1 MPWHAAAMG
10 EPFIGSEAVAAGITT
25 HSQLRSRYTR
35 VFRDVYVLKG
45 TELTPTLRAHA
56 AWLWSRRRGVIA
68 GFSAAALHGSRWIDA
83 ARAVDIIH
91 DNRHSLAGLQ
101 IWSDRLASDEID
113 VVAGTAVTTTVRT
126 ALDLACWYPTT
137 TAVAALDDL
146 VRATELKLPDVELLT
161 ARYRG
166 RRGIER
172 ARASLN
178 LVDAG
183 AQSPKETWLRLVLVR
198 AGLPRPQTQIPV
210 HDDFGDAIAYLDMG
224 WEDVKVAVEY
234 DGEQH
239 RTDRRQ
245 YTWDVR
251 RSEIIERRGWIV
263 IRVVAGDRPAE
274 ILRRV
279 RAARAQRL

>member
-1 MPWHAAAMG
+1 MG

-25 HSQLRSRYTR
+25 HSQLRRRYTR
-35 VFRDVYVLKG
+35 VFRDVYVLEG
-45 TELTPTLRAHA
+45 TELTPVLRAHA

-83 ARAVDIIH
+83 TRAVDIIH
-91 DNRHSLAGLQ
+91 DNRHPLAGLQ
-101 IWSDRLASDEID
+101 IWSDRLANDEIEI
-113 VVAGTAVTTTVRT
+113 VAGTAVTTPART

-146 VRATELKLPDVELLT
+146 VRTTELKMPDVELLT
-161 ARYRG
+161 AHHRG

-172 ARASLN
+172 ARTSLS

-210 HDDFGDAIAYLDMG
+210 YDDSGETIAYLDMG

-239 RTDRRQ
+239 RSDRRQ

-251 RSEIIERRGWIV
+251 RLEMIERRGWIL

-274 ILRRV
+274 IVRRV
-279 RAARAQRL
+279 RAARARRL